1 MSKIY
6 FVMPAYN
13 EEAIIAD
20 TIMQWYSVVE
30 RAGGDCRLVV
40 ADDGSRDRTYEI
52 LVELESRLPQLVAL
66 TKPNQGHGATL
77 LYLYRYA
84 IAHGADYIFQT
95 DSDGQTA
102 PGEFGAFADAISHY
116 DCVLGARPVRGD
128 GKVRK
133 LVENVLRAY
142 VWLFFHV
149 WVADANAPFRLMKAQ
164 VVAKYLGVMPADF
177 YLPNA
182 VLSACFSRFHE
193 RVKYIDIT
201 FKPRKNGAGSISGRK
216 IMRTGWKAMADFHR
230 IAKKVDS
237 MG

>member
-20 TIMQWYSVVE
+20 TIGQWYPVVE

-40 ADDGSRDRTYEI
+40 ADDGSRDRTYEM
-52 LVELESRLPQLVAL
+52 LEEMASRLPQLVAL

-95 DSDGQTA
+95 DSDGQTD
-102 PGEFGAFADAISHY
+102 PGEFGVFADAISRY

-128 GKVRK
+128 GKMRK
-133 LVENVLRAY
+133 VVENVLRIY

-149 WVADANAPFRLMKAQ
+149 WVADANAPFRLMRAQ
-164 VVAKYLGVMPADF
+164 VVAKYLDVMPAGF

-201 FKPRKNGAGSISGRK
+201 FRPRRNGVGSIDGRK
-216 IMRTGWKAMADFHR
+216 IVRTGWKAMADFRR
-230 IAKKVDS
+230 IAQKVRR
-237 MG
+237 MR